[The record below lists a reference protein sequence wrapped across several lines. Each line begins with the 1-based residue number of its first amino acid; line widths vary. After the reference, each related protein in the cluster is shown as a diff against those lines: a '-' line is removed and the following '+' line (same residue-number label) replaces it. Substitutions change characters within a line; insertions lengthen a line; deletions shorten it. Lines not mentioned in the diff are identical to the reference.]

1 MILVGDIMSLGEKI
15 LKLRK
20 KKGLSQEE
28 LGDKINVT
36 RQTISNWELGE
47 TSPNP
52 NQLKLLSR
60 ELGVSIDEL
69 LDNDI
74 KDIVVEKVSNTEKLS
89 KTILTILKVILY
101 IVISIIVIW
110 IILIIARSIVKT
122 NKETSSNKLDKTI
135 HCSLYG
141 EEHSFGIRYYELTGE
156 PIELGGDT
164 YFSDI
169 LDLGK
174 YDDANQIFNVINDY
188 VKKNG
193 GTCKLIDNKDMNDI
207 VNIEIKEGTL
217 TNTGATIIITENIDY
232 DIIYCKEY
240 KIAKYNYQTNVWEDL
255 PVICK
260 NCDFT
265 LMAYTVTPD
274 HPLEFKMNWEDLYGK
289 LEKGQYKIIK
299 TVSFDSDRPIT
310 DNDIFEISI
319 EFSIE

>member
-1 MILVGDIMSLGEKI
+1 MKLGEKI

-36 RQTISNWELGE
+36 RQTISNWELNE

-52 NQLKLLSR
+52 SQLKLLSK

-89 KTILTILKVILY
+89 KTILTLLKVILY
-101 IVISIIVIW
+101 VVIGVIVLW
-110 IILIIARSIVKT
+110 LILIVTRAVVKNT
-122 NKETSSNKLDKTI
+122 KEAGNKIDKTI

-141 EEHSFGIRYYELTGE
+141 EEHSFGIKYYELTGE

-193 GTCKLIDNKDMNDI
+193 GTCKLIENKNMNDI
-207 VNIEIKEGTL
+207 VNIQIKEGTL

-232 DIIYCKEY
+232 DITYCSEY
-240 KIAKYNYQTNVWEDL
+240 KIIKYNYHNNSWEDI
-255 PVICK
+255 PFIYE
-260 NCDFT
+260 NYGFDQ
-265 LMAYTVTPD
+265 MGYTVTPEK
-274 HPLEFKMNWEDLYGK
+274 PLEFKMNWENIYGK
-289 LEKGQYKIIK
+289 LEKGQYQIIK
-299 TVSFDSDRPIT
+299 KATFNSDIPVT
-310 DNDIFEISI
+310 EKDVFEISI
-319 EFSIE
+319 EFSIK